1 MPRLSAPTSGTFLV
15 ALLLGGLGIAARLG
29 YVPAL
34 APHAFWL
41 VAGGL
46 ALLVLGNLFRGL

>member
-46 ALLVLGNLFRGL
+46 ALLVLGNLLRGL